1 MIFIYLFIFLLPVS
15 IAAWLP
21 APALFGMA
29 IDTSCIWWKRVCG
42 KKFSCGY
49 YDNDVLRN
57 RLAAHKNTVTGDFRN
72 EGGGGHS
79 SHATRVGL

>member
-1 MIFIYLFIFLLPVS
+1 
-15 IAAWLP
+15 
-21 APALFGMA
+21 MA

-72 EGGGGHS
+72 EGGGGI
-79 SHATRVGL
+79 RVTPLEWVFESILQLEDVFG